1 MSTEHST
8 ALRDSPER
16 RGFYMERK
24 NSAELK
30 DKRLFCLF
38 VAEQNELRAI
48 KHQVATEHLAGTGL
62 SAGCSEMTEID

>member
-1 MSTEHST
+1 
-8 ALRDSPER
+8 
-16 RGFYMERK
+16 MERK
-24 NSAELK
+24 NSAEVK
-30 DKRLFCLF
+30 DKRWFCLF